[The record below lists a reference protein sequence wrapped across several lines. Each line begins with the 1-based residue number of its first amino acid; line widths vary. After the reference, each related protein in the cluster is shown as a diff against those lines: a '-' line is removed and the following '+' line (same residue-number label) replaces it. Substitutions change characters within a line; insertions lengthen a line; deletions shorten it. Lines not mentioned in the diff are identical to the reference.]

1 MAKSMKIISIVTLLL
16 TVCFALLYI
25 HFGNGVFLTVAIST
39 GTTAY
44 HFVFR
49 LLVGYFFDATM
60 KNKANYNKRWFCV
73 GKGEL
78 KFYKFL
84 KVKHWKDKMPTFD
97 PKAFDVSNRTW
108 DQIAQATCQ
117 SELVH
122 ETNVVLSFLPIVAS
136 VWFGSIW
143 VFVVTSV
150 LSAIFDLLFVFMQR
164 FNRHRI
170 LRMQARLQKSNK
182 ITIAN

>member
-16 TVCFALLYI
+16 TIVFALLYH
-25 HFGNGVFLTVAIST
+25 HFANSVFLTVAIST

-49 LLVGYFFDATM
+49 LIVGYIFDITM
-60 KNKANYNKRWFCV
+60 KNNVNYNKRWFRV

-84 KVKHWKDKMPTFD
+84 KVKRWKDKMPTFD
-97 PKAFDVSNRTW
+97 PKAFDTSNRTW
-108 DQIAQATCQ
+108 EQIAQATCQ

-122 ETNVVLSFLPIVAS
+122 ETNVVLSFLPIIAS
-136 VWFGSIW
+136 VWFGEIL

-164 FNRHRI
+164 FNRQRI
-170 LRMQARLQKSNK
+170 LRLQARLKK
-182 ITIAN
+182 

>member
-60 KNKANYNKRWFCV
+60 KNKANYNKRWFRV

-117 SELVH
+117 SEIVH
-122 ETNVVLSFLPIVAS
+122 ELIFIFSYLPILLTIFFDSFLVFLITSIIASLIDLTFVIVQRYNRPRL
-136 VWFGSIW
+136 IR
-143 VFVVTSV
+143 
-150 LSAIFDLLFVFMQR
+150 LLTR
-164 FNRHRI
+164 
-170 LRMQARLQKSNK
+170 KK
-182 ITIAN
+182 